1 MKYRLNIVLEC
12 YSINL
17 ILESTRQFKWLGGG
31 RSERGE
37 IEKMHQPPITP
48 PIALSITPSIA
59 PILNVGNSIEFI
71 LINIQKLKV
80 ALEDHILKEYE
91 LQFPFTYNDF
101 NIFARKLAS
110 SLTNSSSLIKNLEYM
125 KDYILAPLMVSS
137 HEVIIGIILDELI
150 SKPLFKSTDI
160 LESNN
165 YLSQINSINPKDSKD
180 ILNNM
185 EYLCDILNGILTMDK
200 NNLPTKMKLYIM
212 NCRGYIPRVLIR
224 RMPKKMTSINFFQN
238 RLNP

>member
-1 MKYRLNIVLEC
+1 MPIRLGIVGITGLVGNKIIESLKLLNIK
-12 YSINL
+12 YSFL
-17 ILESTRQFKWLGGG
+17 SVFASRES
-31 RSERGE
+31 RG
-37 IEKMHQPPITP
+37 
-48 PIALSITPSIA
+48 SIIK
-59 PILNVGNSIEFI
+59 IGD
-71 LINIQKLKV
+71 
-80 ALEDHILKEYE
+80 EDYIIDTF
-91 LQFPFTYNDF
+91 Q
-101 NIFARKLAS
+101 
-110 SLTNSSSLIKNLEYM
+110 LEYM

-137 HEVIIGIILDELI
+137 HEVIIGIIILDELI

-185 EYLCDILNGILTMDK
+185 EYLCDILNGILAMDK